1 MKTSRVGQ
9 GRRRIIRGQSK
20 QSTVSYICKAGS
32 GEHLAE
38 VCLIFEVLDCC
49 YCLVRELRDS
59 SLDEII
65 AATSRYNDQ
74 SYAVRPAHTVMSET
88 FKIFQRS
95 GVSLLLELSD
105 IRQTEQVAWLGI
117 LGNEELTKF
126 AIQNRFV
133 NSSLFS
139 SSVL

>member
-1 MKTSRVGQ
+1 M
-9 GRRRIIRGQSK
+9 
-20 QSTVSYICKAGS
+20 SYICKAVP

-38 VCLIFEVLDCC
+38 MCLIFEVLDCS

-59 SLDEII
+59 SLDELIT
-65 AATSRYNDQ
+65 ATSLYNGG
-74 SYAVRPAHTVMSET
+74 SYAIRSAHTIMSET

-95 GVSLLLELSD
+95 GEYLLLELND

-126 AIQNRFV
+126 AVQNPFV